1 MDDIAFIK
9 SLINKMLKIKISDG
23 RVLVGSLLC
32 TDKGENLII
41 GSAAE
46 YWGDQNTGDAR
57 MLGLVMIP
65 GKHIVSVA
73 ADMMDPEVKNSLSKY
88 QKTV

>member
-1 MDDIAFIK
+1 MDDITFIK

-32 TDKGENLII
+32 TDKDENLII

-46 YWGDQNTGDAR
+46 YWGDQDTG
-57 MLGLVMIP
+57 L
-65 GKHIVSVA
+65 
-73 ADMMDPEVKNSLSKY
+73 
-88 QKTV
+88 